1 MTKLQSGERERLLR
15 LGKKTGSVLFR
26 IFRVYLILA
35 LSFVVLYPIFYLI
48 SMSFR
53 PVEEFTNP
61 SIIWVPETW
70 TLDIL
75 KKAWEA
81 VDFPVSLRNTVIF
94 ALSNTVFS
102 ILPCC
107 LAGYGFARF
116 QFKGKRL
123 LFVCLII
130 SIIVPAQTIIVPLY
144 VRMRYFD
151 FFFLGQLGRLFTGAP
166 FTVKLLDSYG
176 AMWFLSLLGNG
187 LRGGMFIFIF
197 RQFFTSMPQ
206 DLEDAAYVDGAGFF
220 STFLRVIVPCAS
232 APFLVVFI
240 LSLIW
245 HWNDTFMSTLLDSSR
260 TTLAF
265 AIQNLTQSSGVGA
278 NSDVYTL
285 LQTRLA
291 SCIYLI
297 TPLLIVYLFLQK
309 YFIQSIDRTG
319 LK

>member
-15 LGKKTGSVLFR
+15 LGKKTWSVLFR

-220 STFLRVIVPCAS
+220 PLSCGLSSPALRRRSWWC
-232 APFLVVFI
+232 
-240 LSLIW
+240 LSFPSSGIGTIRSCLQ
-245 HWNDTFMSTLLDSSR
+245 LLDSRARRWPSP
-260 TTLAF
+260 
-265 AIQNLTQSSGVGA
+265 QNLDAKRGVR
-278 NSDVYTL
+278 D
-285 LQTRLA
+285 Q
-291 SCIYLI
+291 
-297 TPLLIVYLFLQK
+297 
-309 YFIQSIDRTG
+309 
-319 LK
+319 